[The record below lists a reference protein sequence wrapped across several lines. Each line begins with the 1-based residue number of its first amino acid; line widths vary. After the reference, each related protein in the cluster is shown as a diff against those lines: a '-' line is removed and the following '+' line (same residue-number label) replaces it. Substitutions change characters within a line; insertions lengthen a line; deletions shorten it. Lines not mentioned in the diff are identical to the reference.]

1 MAVRELARKSAELA
15 DAVDPDRMNAA
26 GKIAISHLTVGYDA
40 NVVLSDVNLD
50 VRKGETVSLIGA
62 SGCGKSTL
70 LNVVAGLVHARSGE
84 VRVDGRPVRAPGAD
98 RVMVFQDDAVFPW
111 MRVRANVEYGLR
123 IKRTPKAEMDER
135 VNAVLGLVELKGW
148 ENAYPRELSGG
159 MRKRVDLARALAVR
173 PEVLLMDEPY
183 GALDA
188 MTKERLQVHFRDICE
203 RTGLTA
209 MFVTHDLEEALFVGD
224 RVAVLGRN
232 PGRIVSIIDVPFP
245 HPRKGDLKREPA
257 FQSLRGELASLIT

>member
-1 MAVRELARKSAELA
+1 MPVREYAKRSAQPA
-15 DAVDPDRMNAA
+15 DAIEPGGMSAPD
-26 GKIAISHLTVGYDA
+26 KIVISHLTVGYDA
-40 NVVLSDVNLD
+40 DIVLSDVDLD

-70 LNVVAGLVHARSGE
+70 LNVVAGLVPPRSGE
-84 VRVDGRPVRAPGAD
+84 VFVDGRPVQGPGAD

-123 IKRTPKAEMDER
+123 VKRTPQAEMDAR
-135 VNAVLGLVELKGW
+135 VDAVLALVELKAS

-188 MTKERLQVHFRDICE
+188 MTKERLQVHFLDICE
-203 RTGLTA
+203 RTGLTT

-224 RVAVLGRN
+224 RVVVLGRN
-232 PGRIVSIIDVPFP
+232 PGRIVSIIDVPFQ
-245 HPRKGDLKREPA
+245 HPRKSELKRDAA
-257 FQSLRGELASLIT
+257 FQSLRGELAGLIQ